1 MTMWKR
7 WIQGGVLC
15 GLLLTG
21 VVGCSMV
28 WSPPVAQIA
37 PNDHAALVAWYDKE
51 AAQLRQKAKDMEI
64 MQQRYIKDPHLGHTG
79 EQRVNPKFDM
89 VQHCN
94 NLIGI
99 YTKAAEEADELAR
112 GHRSMVK

>member
-15 GLLLTG
+15 GLLLGG

-28 WSPPVAQIA
+28 GHPPVAQIA
-37 PNDHAALVAWYDKE
+37 STDHAALAAWYDNE
-51 AAQLRQKAKDMEI
+51 AAQLRQKAKDMEL
-64 MQQRYIKDPHLGHTG
+64 MQQRYVKDPHLSHIEGQST
-79 EQRVNPKFDM
+79 PKFNM

-99 YTKAAEEADELAR
+99 YTKAAEEADDLSR
-112 GHRSMVK
+112 GHRSIVK